1 MECFTVLFCIEATVD
16 NINDVE
22 YADIVDSCD
31 VELEVKVILE
41 AVFEDSFEID
51 CVDTVA
57 VDVDDDDSN
66 CEGDIDDDRDPP
78 VDSCIPGDDF
88 DVAVFTDAD
97 DINVDINVEID
108 VFEVDIADI
117 VFDVFDSSNI
127 DVVVGVDVGI
137 VFIVEFNATANDVE
151 AAVELN
157 NCVDVVFETEF
168 KIIDTVAV
176 GSDDNTDIV
185 TDDVDA
191 VAVESDGNTD
201 LVTDDVDAVVVESDD
216 NTDIVTDDVDPVAV
230 ESDDNTDIVTDDVD
244 AVAVESDDNS
254 DIVTDDVDNDTDGN
268 TIVGI
273 VVEICAEDRDVEF
286 ESEVKL
292 NRSVDA

>member
-1 MECFTVLFCIEATVD
+1 M
-16 NINDVE
+16 
-22 YADIVDSCD
+22 DSCD
-31 VELEVKVILE
+31 VELEVKNILE

-66 CEGDIDDDRDPP
+66 CEGNIDDDRDPP

-108 VFEVDIADI
+108 AFEVDIADI

-127 DVVVGVDVGI
+127 DVDVVVGVDVGI

-191 VAVESDGNTD
+191 VAVESD
-201 LVTDDVDAVVVESDD
+201 
-216 NTDIVTDDVDPVAV
+216 
-230 ESDDNTDIVTDDVD
+230 DNTDIVTDDVD

-268 TIVGI
+268 KIVEI

-292 NRSVDA
+292 NRSVDV